1 MSLAFGTR
9 VRKRGPYLALTGE
22 AQKHLLCVCH
32 FGQVRAKRYY
42 LVFSSETRN
51 GILGDKMPVLPHP
64 VASRVYLECTS
75 SHGARTDATP
85 GLRAPPTH
93 VRTAERRESLIGRP
107 CAGRACADGSTLWLF
122 SPGASLVE
130 GVTQA
135 PCPQVL
141 EGAVDMFCLR
151 VLRHLPRVHDLYA
164 TLTGT

>member
-85 GLRAPPTH
+85 GLRAPSTH
-93 VRTAERRESLIGRP
+93 VRTAERRNSLIEFIDRTALCDQGVR
-107 CAGRACADGSTLWLF
+107 GRAHTAALF
-122 SPGASLVE
+122 PGR
-130 GVTQA
+130 VT
-135 PCPQVL
+135 
-141 EGAVDMFCLR
+141 G
-151 VLRHLPRVHDLYA
+151 
-164 TLTGT
+164 